1 MSNSIG
7 TRFRFTIFGQS
18 HAPAIGVTIEGLPSG
33 VKIDTEKLQAF
44 MDRRAPGRNQYS
56 TTRKEGDEPVFLSG
70 LKDGVTCG
78 SPVTAVIYNT
88 NTRSK
93 DYDNLKDTPRP
104 GHADFAAMEKYGDSR
119 DYAGGG
125 QFSGRLTA
133 PLCIAGGIC
142 LQILEEMG
150 ITITAKAQRI
160 GGETEEEKMLQ
171 KIDEARQNG
180 DSVGGVI
187 SCCIEGLTPG
197 IGEPMFDGMENRIAQ
212 TVFGIPAVKGIEFG
226 SGFAGSDLFGS
237 ENNDDFCL
245 KDGKVQTV
253 SNNHGG
259 ILGGITSGMPLTFRV
274 AIKPTPSIAKTQKS
288 VNLKTKEETHLVI
301 TGRHDPCIVLRA
313 IPVVEAAA
321 AVAIY
326 DEILMSKY

>member
-7 TRFRFTIFGQS
+7 NRFRFTIFGQS
-18 HAPAIGVTIEGLPSG
+18 HAPAIGVTMEGLPSG
-33 VKIDTEKLQAF
+33 ISIDEEKLQAF

-56 TTRKEGDEPVFLSG
+56 TTRKEADKPVFLSG
-70 LKDGVTCG
+70 LKDGKTCG
-78 SPVTAVIYNT
+78 CPITAVIYNT
-88 NTRSK
+88 NTRSG
-93 DYDNLKDTPRP
+93 DYENLKDTPRP
-104 GHADFAAMEKYGDSR
+104 GHADFAAMEKYGASR

-150 ITITAKAQRI
+150 ITIAAKALRI
-160 GGETEEEKMLQ
+160 GGETEEEKMLAA
-171 KIDEARQNG
+171 IDNARQNG
-180 DSVGGVI
+180 DSVGGIIGCTV
-187 SCCIEGLTPG
+187 EGLTPG

-212 TVFGIPAVKGIEFG
+212 TVFGIPAIKGIEFG
-226 SGFAGSDLFGS
+226 SGFAGSDLLGS
-237 ENNDDFCL
+237 ENNDAFCL
-245 KDGKVQTV
+245 QNGAVRTET
-253 SNNHGG
+253 NNHGG

-274 AIKPTPSIAKTQKS
+274 AVKPTPSIAKAQKS
-288 VNLKTKEETHLVI
+288 VNTKEMKETQLVI

-321 AVAIY
+321 AVAVY
-326 DEILMSKY
+326 DELLMSKY

>member
-18 HAPAIGVTIEGLPSG
+18 HAPAIGVTMEGLPSG
-33 VKIDTEKLQAF
+33 IKIDTEKLQAF

-78 SPVTAVIYNT
+78 SPITAVIYNT
-88 NTRSK
+88 NTRSG

-104 GHADFAAMEKYGDSR
+104 AHADYAAMAKFGESR
-119 DYAGGG
+119 DHAGGG
-125 QFSGRLTA
+125 QFSGRMTA

-142 LQILEEMG
+142 LQILESMG
-150 ITITAKAQRI
+150 ITVSAKAQRI

-171 KIDEARQNG
+171 KIDEARLNG

-187 SCCIEGLTPG
+187 SCTVTGLTPG

-226 SGFAGSDLFGS
+226 SGFAGSDLLGS
-237 ENNDDFCL
+237 ENNDAFCL
-245 KDGKVQTV
+245 SDGKVQTV
-253 SNNHGG
+253 TNNHGG

-274 AIKPTPSIAKTQKS
+274 AIKPTPSIAKPQKS
-288 VNLKTKEETHLVI
+288 VNMKTMEETELVI
-301 TGRHDPCIVLRA
+301 SGRHDPCIVLRA
-313 IPVVEAAA
+313 IACVEAAA

-326 DEILMSKY
+326 DEILMGKY